1 MSVTIILGANGKVA
15 VGEATADHDVEGVSS
30 VDMPNSWKTKETKFL
45 QDTATRTIMIERAW
59 SVTLN
64 FAKDSADSAGQAVLR
79 TAYAAGSNVCIKI
92 WEDFTN
98 APTKFYTCAYGKVPD
113 LGVKIDPNNEVA
125 NTCTIKSDGTA
136 MTLPV

>member
-1 MSVTIILGANGKVA
+1 MTFTLIIGSNGRVD
-15 VGEATADHDVEGVSS
+15 VGEVTADHMVEGVTS

-64 FAKDSADSAGQAVLR
+64 FAKDSTDSAGQVVLR

-92 WEDFTN
+92 YEDYTN
-98 APTKFYTCAYGKVPD
+98 APTKFYTCATAVVPD
-113 LGVKIDPNNEVA
+113 FSVKVDPNNEVA
-125 NTCTIKSDGTA
+125 NTCTIKSNGVA